1 MPGLD
6 LFLYITSLSSKI
18 LALTIFTAQNLS
30 VLANVVCIASA
41 LCGIYFSYQN
51 YKRNK
56 VLDDEK
62 RKLEKEEKRFENKVK
77 HNKSGGSK

>member
-1 MPGLD
+1 MDHNHAFTNHLGLD

-18 LALTIFTAQNLS
+18 LALTIFSTQFLGVVANLI
-30 VLANVVCIASA
+30 CIISA

-56 VLDDEK
+56 RIDSEKVLEAQKMK
-62 RKLEKEEKRFENKVK
+62 RK
-77 HNKSGGSK
+77 